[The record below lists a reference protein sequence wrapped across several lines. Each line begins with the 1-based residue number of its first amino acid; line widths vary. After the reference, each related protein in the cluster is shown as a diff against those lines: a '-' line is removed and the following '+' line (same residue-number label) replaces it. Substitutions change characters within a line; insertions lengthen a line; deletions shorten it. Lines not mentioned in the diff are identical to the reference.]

1 MLFHRVRV
9 IGFQQELV
17 LIRETS
23 ADGFTYSKIS
33 GGMKTFP
40 EETEAVMAS
49 IADDYGTS
57 YYFRGEVTNN
67 YVEFANKCWRIV
79 RVTGDGSVKL
89 TLFNNNAGGKTNPC
103 AEANDSG
110 DAAITDKSKFNYAY
124 GDNAFVGLMYGNIG
138 CSDGVSKSQSSC
150 TSAGG
155 TWTASTSYANAH
167 VNINKS
173 TILKYLEEWYDNNI
187 ATYDNYIADTIWCN
201 DKSTVKD
208 TTFNPWGGAL
218 GTNYGYGLNGD
229 YYGVS

>member
-67 YVEFANKCWRIV
+67 YVEFANKCWRYV
-79 RVTGDGSVKL
+79 DC
-89 TLFNNNAGGKTNPC
+89 FNIIC
-103 AEANDSG
+103 
-110 DAAITDKSKFNYAY
+110 
-124 GDNAFVGLMYGNIG
+124 
-138 CSDGVSKSQSSC
+138 
-150 TSAGG
+150 
-155 TWTASTSYANAH
+155 
-167 VNINKS
+167 
-173 TILKYLEEWYDNNI
+173 
-187 ATYDNYIADTIWCN
+187 
-201 DKSTVKD
+201 
-208 TTFNPWGGAL
+208 
-218 GTNYGYGLNGD
+218 
-229 YYGVS
+229 